1 MDFLTTEGGAKKRKT
16 VHKKK
21 AAPSAAWKR
30 TGRKA
35 TIKGAQR
42 SLYRNG
48 TSGKIAYRKR
58 VAGTNGKPGTFK
70 YCAVP
75 SAGMRGGDTEG
86 PPSLGTN
93 VGLSNEVVARKLA
106 AQGRRAN
113 GKPSLGTNAGLSNEE
128 LAIRLA
134 AQGK

>member
-75 SAGMRGGDTEG
+75 SAGMRGG
-86 PPSLGTN
+86 
-93 VGLSNEVVARKLA
+93 
-106 AQGRRAN
+106 AN
-113 GKPSLGTNAGLSNEE
+113 GRLRPSLGTNAGLSNEQLVRRLTAHGKGAPSLGTNAGLSNE
-128 LAIRLA
+128 KLARRLA